1 VQAISNGKNFEFSK
15 HIFPVDFYESENGF
29 TAGYTNFSKFRNES
43 FFYGPRT
50 RAILNLYLVAFHAYP
65 SPAYDGSILFWNGTD
80 DLIQITHINQEDDES
95 IEPKE
100 TQIRINE
107 RIFGRNVHQNISS
120 ISLTDQGNP
129 HIAKKKIEK
138 QKCRK

>member
-1 VQAISNGKNFEFSK
+1 MEQKYSQAISNGENFEFSK
-15 HIFPVDFYESENGF
+15 TFLPVDSYESEEGF
-29 TAGYTNFSKFRNES
+29 QN
-43 FFYGPRT
+43 FYGPRT
-50 RAILNLYLVAFHAYP
+50 SANFTLYLVAFHAYP

-120 ISLTDQGNP
+120 ISLTDQGN
-129 HIAKKKIEK
+129 
-138 QKCRK
+138 R

>member
-1 VQAISNGKNFEFSK
+1 MEQKFSQAISNGENFEFSK
-15 HIFPVDFYESENGF
+15 TFCQSNPINY
-29 TAGYTNFSKFRNES
+29 
-43 FFYGPRT
+43 YGPRT
-50 RAILNLYLVAFHAYP
+50 SANLTVYLVAFHAYP

-120 ISLTDQGNP
+120 ISLTDQGN
-129 HIAKKKIEK
+129 
-138 QKCRK
+138 R

>member
-1 VQAISNGKNFEFSK
+1 MLIRNPGSK
-15 HIFPVDFYESENGF
+15 S
-29 TAGYTNFSKFRNES
+29 
-43 FFYGPRT
+43 
-50 RAILNLYLVAFHAYP
+50 ILTLYLVAFHAYP
-65 SPAYDGSILFWNGTD
+65 SPAYDGSILLWNGTD

-120 ISLTDQGNP
+120 ISLTDQGKVGCVFLIIINRFSHVP
-129 HIAKKKIEK
+129 LSTLLCSLVFSSKW
-138 QKCRK
+138 

>member
-1 VQAISNGKNFEFSK
+1 M
-15 HIFPVDFYESENGF
+15 P
-29 TAGYTNFSKFRNES
+29 T
-43 FFYGPRT
+43 
-50 RAILNLYLVAFHAYP
+50 LYLVAFHAYP

-120 ISLTDQGNP
+120 ISLTDQGKVVSVFP
-129 HIAKKKIEK
+129 IIIIRFSHVPLSTLLCSLVFSSKW
-138 QKCRK
+138 

>member
-1 VQAISNGKNFEFSK
+1 MLGGLSILVTLDLISLNYTPSIAHTPVVEIPFNAPLLPYI
-15 HIFPVDFYESENGF
+15 IFRF
-29 TAGYTNFSKFRNES
+29 
-43 FFYGPRT
+43 
-50 RAILNLYLVAFHAYP
+50 ILTLYLVAFHAYP

-120 ISLTDQGNP
+120 ISLTDQGN
-129 HIAKKKIEK
+129 K
-138 QKCRK
+138 